1 MFMRAETEYFGKWP
15 LGYSVIEA
23 RQTWFNSRGKILP
36 IIASESNFNSAWING
51 TDPRNQQIVGAVWLA
66 LVLRMDVLNGV
77 SFNIYYELAESANWG
92 KTTQT
97 GGYGFGMINKD
108 NLQPWYPYYVNYI
121 IGNYLGVGDLVKAST
136 SSSEDIK
143 TLAWIHGQKLNILL
157 ICRVDQQRII
167 SFRGINGQGTVIK
180 IDNTISWQHPKMQN
194 ETVDFN
200 EPFIM
205 KGYTVALLQK
215 DL

>member
-1 MFMRAETEYFGKWP
+1 
-15 LGYSVIEA
+15 
-23 RQTWFNSRGKILP
+23 
-36 IIASESNFNSAWING
+36 
-51 TDPRNQQIVGAVWLA
+51 
-66 LVLRMDVLNGV
+66 MDVLNGV
-77 SFNIYYELAESANWG
+77 SFNIYYELAGSVNWG
-92 KTTQT
+92 KATQT
-97 GGYGFGMINKD
+97 GGYGFGMINSD
-108 NLQPWYPYYVNYI
+108 NLEPWYPYYVNYM

-167 SFRGINGQGTVIK
+167 SFGGINGQGTVIK

-194 ETVDFN
+194 GPVDFN